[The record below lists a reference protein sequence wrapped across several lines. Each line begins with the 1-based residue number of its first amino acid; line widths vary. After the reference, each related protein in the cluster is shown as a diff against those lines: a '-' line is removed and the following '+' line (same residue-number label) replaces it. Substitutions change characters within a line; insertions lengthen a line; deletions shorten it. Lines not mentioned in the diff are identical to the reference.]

1 MGSTDAI
8 PAGSAAVWLGQITGV
23 INHGAASEVPCGP
36 CTACCRSSQ
45 FILVADSDAAARS
58 AIPPELLFDA
68 PGMPAG
74 NHVMGYDSQGHC
86 PMLNDTGCSIY
97 ASRPQ
102 ACRAY
107 DCRIFASTGIDVGVD
122 GHREIASRAA
132 QWVFDADA
140 ESAVALA
147 AVRSAAAY
155 VTANAESIGVASSA
169 TARALAAIRIAAR
182 A

>member
-74 NHVMGYDSQGHC
+74 NHVMGYDSQGQC

-107 DCRIFASTGIDVGVD
+107 DCRMD